1 MTIDRIGSIDPIQNG
16 KKSDRVENTRQK
28 SVSDAVTVSS
38 EAAEKADL
46 YHAIELV
53 SQVNDL
59 RMDKIAD
66 LKQKINDPSYI
77 NEKVLAETANKI
89 IDSLGL

>member
-16 KKSDRVENTRQK
+16 KKTDRVENTRQK
-28 SVSDAVTVSS
+28 SVSDAVSVSS
-38 EAAEKADL
+38 EAAEKEDL

-59 RMDKIAD
+59 RMDKIAE

-77 NEKVLAETANKI
+77 NEKVLTETANKI

>member
-16 KKSDRVENTRQK
+16 KKTDRAENTRQK
-28 SVSDAVTVSS
+28 FVSDAVSVSS

-46 YHAIELV
+46 YHAIDLV
-53 SQVNDL
+53 SQVSDL
-59 RMDKIAD
+59 RMDKIAE

-77 NEKVLAETANKI
+77 NEKVLTETANKI

>member
-1 MTIDRIGSIDPIQNG
+1 
-16 KKSDRVENTRQK
+16 VENTRQK
-28 SVSDAVTVSS
+28 SVSDAVSVSS

-59 RMDKIAD
+59 RMDKIAE

-77 NEKVLAETANKI
+77 NEKVLTETANKI

>member
-16 KKSDRVENTRQK
+16 KKTDRVENTRQK
-28 SVSDAVTVSS
+28 SVSDAVSVSS

-59 RMDKIAD
+59 RMDKIAE

-77 NEKVLAETANKI
+77 NEKVLTETANKI

>member
-16 KKSDRVENTRQK
+16 KKTDRVENTRQK
-28 SVSDAVTVSS
+28 FVSDAVSVSS

-59 RMDKIAD
+59 RMDKIAE

-77 NEKVLAETANKI
+77 NEKVLTETANKI

>member
-16 KKSDRVENTRQK
+16 KKTDRVEDTRQK
-28 SVSDAVTVSS
+28 SVSDAVSVSS

-59 RMDKIAD
+59 RMDKIAE

-77 NEKVLAETANKI
+77 NEKVLTETANKI

>member
-16 KKSDRVENTRQK
+16 KKTDRVESTRQK
-28 SVSDAVTVSS
+28 SVSDAVSVSS

-59 RMDKIAD
+59 RMDKIAE

-77 NEKVLAETANKI
+77 NEKVLTETANKI